1 MDDSSANVALAL
13 IRLALGLMLVTHGTN
28 KIFGAGGISGTARWF
43 EALGLRPGRL
53 HAWVAAITEVGAGVF
68 MSLGLLL
75 PAACAGFVG
84 LMTVAALTD
93 HRGKGF
99 FVFKGGWEY
108 VALVAVVAVALAFIG
123 PGRWSVDHLIGT
135 EFHGLAWGLS
145 AMVVGLI
152 AGLGTVA
159 TFRRSKTE
167 RSSPHG

>member
-1 MDDSSANVALAL
+1 MDDSGGSVALAL
-13 IRLALGLMLVTHGTN
+13 IRLALGLMLITHGTN

-53 HAWVAAITEVGAGVF
+53 HAWAAAATEVGAGVL
-68 MSLGLLL
+68 MTLGLLL

-93 HRGKGF
+93 HRDKGF

-108 VALVAVVAVALAFIG
+108 VALVAAVAVALAVSG
-123 PGRWSVDHLIGT
+123 PGRWSLDHAIGT
-135 EFHGLAWGLS
+135 EFHGVAWGLS
-145 AMVVGLI
+145 ALVVGLV

-159 TFRRSKTE
+159 IFRR
-167 RSSPHG
+167 PG